1 MSGVREKKDLSEA
14 TPVSMIIIPKKFMK
28 PSIIALRMK
37 GENMEP
43 TVNDQ
48 GVVGVDRED
57 DEIVSG
63 KIYAIWV
70 PNEGIVLKRLF
81 IEPDKVV
88 LKSDNPLF
96 PGSSVSLKEIGDF
109 LIGRAKWVVQ
119 AL

>member
-70 PNEGIVLKRLF
+70 PNEGNCFK
-81 IEPDKVV
+81 KVIYRTGQGCI
-88 LKSDNPLF
+88 K
-96 PGSSVSLKEIGDF
+96 I
-109 LIGRAKWVVQ
+109 R
-119 AL
+119 